1 MCISCPGGPD
11 VFLPAT
17 EISRP
22 QKRERLP
29 HPFQGVIGISNG
41 KRYTRNK
48 KRKDLPTEQLSS
60 LDFTKE
66 IETYLTSLSRAD
78 CCVSVQGEPRKCK
91 CFSFLADKP
100 SIIKVVAC
108 GLKKYFDL
116 DDLTR
121 KFVLTSEE
129 WCANR
134 LTGSSL
140 KYQLPIFR
148 GQITGDDDFGN
159 DLEEAMKLSI
169 CQSAWST
176 IFNLGRTKLETVK
189 KTAKGD
195 QSMVH
200 GNTGKRNVDDDKEKA
215 YQEIISTLQFEQDN
229 HSSPFATRIVR
240 DNAGRS
246 SIRKRTKNS

>member
-91 CFSFLADKP
+91 CFSFLADKL

-116 DDLTR
+116 DDSTR

-129 WCANR
+129 RYANR

-140 KYQLPIFR
+140 KYQLPIFC
-148 GQITGDDDFGN
+148 GQITGDDDFVRRQQHSHHVQTTGVSRR
-159 DLEEAMKLSI
+159 DRRGV
-169 CQSAWST
+169 QSPS
-176 IFNLGRTKLETVK
+176 NQQVK
-189 KTAKGD
+189 KDLRWSHVGRPGGGHREPAALFRQAPRPWSNRRK
-195 QSMVH
+195 SE
-200 GNTGKRNVDDDKEKA
+200 R
-215 YQEIISTLQFEQDN
+215 
-229 HSSPFATRIVR
+229 VR
-240 DNAGRS
+240 
-246 SIRKRTKNS
+246 